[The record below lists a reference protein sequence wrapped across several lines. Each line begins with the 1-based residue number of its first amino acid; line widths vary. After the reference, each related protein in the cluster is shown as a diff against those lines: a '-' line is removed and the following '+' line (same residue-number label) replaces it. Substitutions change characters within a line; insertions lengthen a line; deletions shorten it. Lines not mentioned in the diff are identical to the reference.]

1 MYRILYRKTIAAINF
16 VKIFFRS
23 LAFWPP
29 GTWFRFWFTFPAEQ
43 IVPLGIL
50 TATIRTSSPT
60 AKVVDLYMA
69 VSCIVDQQYL
79 PADFLVHESDTV
91 IDIGAHIGSFT
102 LLAAQRAAR
111 GRVLSYEPDP
121 SNYSQLVKNINV
133 NGQRNVTPIQM
144 AVSAEKKILP
154 FQKDTINSAESSL
167 YKKGSETIAVPSTT
181 LNDIFLDNKIE
192 HCDFLKIDCEGAEYE
207 ILFSAPKELFSKI
220 EKIVME
226 CHTPQ
231 FFGIENPA
239 YSYDSMIALLKNLG
253 YKTRIIH
260 ENAMHNLIFAK
271 R

>member
-1 MYRILYRKTIAAINF
+1 
-16 VKIFFRS
+16 
-23 LAFWPP
+23 
-29 GTWFRFWFTFPAEQ
+29 
-43 IVPLGIL
+43 
-50 TATIRTSSPT
+50 
-60 AKVVDLYMA
+60 
-69 VSCIVDQQYL
+69 
-79 PADFLVHESDTV
+79 
-91 IDIGAHIGSFT
+91 
-102 LLAAQRAAR
+102 
-111 GRVLSYEPDP
+111 
-121 SNYSQLVKNINV
+121 
-133 NGQRNVTPIQM
+133 M
-144 AVSAEKKILP
+144 AVSAGKKILP